1 MKIYTPMFLPATSPS
16 MAGRPGGFRISSMWC
31 RIISGF
37 AIGDGLMTKVRT
49 LLLAA
54 VGAVIS
60 AVTVQ
65 AADLENGSPGVRATS
80 YHHHY
85 WHSRCAFVQGVR
97 GGTPLS
103 VPFFAFGWSPG
114 PTYEVGWRHC
124 ACCAEGAPVISVNY

>member
-1 MKIYTPMFLPATSPS
+1 VQNKY
-16 MAGRPGGFRISSMWC
+16 RI
-31 RIISGF
+31 RD
-37 AIGDGLMTKVRT
+37 GDGLMAKVRA

-54 VGAVIS
+54 VGAVVS

-65 AADLENGSPGVRATS
+65 AADLEIGSPGVRGAS

-103 VPFFAFGWSPG
+103 VPFFAVGWSPG

-124 ACCAEGAPVISVNY
+124 ACCAEAAPMISVNY